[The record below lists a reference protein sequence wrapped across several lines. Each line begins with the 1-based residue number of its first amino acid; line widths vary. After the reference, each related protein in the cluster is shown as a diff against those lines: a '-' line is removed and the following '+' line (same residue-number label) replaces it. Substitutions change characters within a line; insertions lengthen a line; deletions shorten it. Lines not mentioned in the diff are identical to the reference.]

1 MMGDLRLASRKHV
14 TKRHPVVLVLGEG
27 LQHVPWESFGVLR
40 HQSVTRMPSL
50 GLVLAQVERMAGV
63 CSLDVHHARYVVNP
77 NNDLAKTQDSL
88 VPVLDELG
96 GRPVVNPGHR
106 PTVEDWKTTLS
117 ERDSLFVF
125 CGHNSGEEF
134 CYRHSVSRLPTCA
147 PALMMGCNSARTDAE
162 GQYEGQGYISAFLAA
177 GCPAV
182 VSATRLALQ

>member
-1 MMGDLRLASRKHV
+1 MANLWLTPAIAQLWRIGSKFNCRRLPACSAD
-14 TKRHPVVLVLGEG
+14 PPQLIAEANYL
-27 LQHVPWESFGVLR
+27 FF
-40 HQSVTRMPSL
+40 SL
-50 GLVLAQVERMAGV
+50 MI
-63 CSLDVHHARYVVNP
+63 AR
-77 NNDLAKTQDSL
+77 LHRCC
-88 VPVLDELG
+88 
-96 GRPVVNPGHR
+96 GRR
-106 PTVEDWKTTLS
+106 TLS